1 MWGSEAPTLPETAR
15 TVLVVAPSGSGA
27 DACAAL
33 SGRGER
39 VLLVGYGGLT
49 STGLRDRLADR
60 YDDPPP
66 VRSLGLGD
74 TVEPGDL
81 TAQEIAIS
89 ETLSPETTVCLDTFG
104 VLLQYADREPVFQF
118 VHSLAERCAE
128 ASASMHFHLD
138 PDAVEPRTVTALSTL
153 MDAVVRLEDDAVTV
167 RPELTGKD

>member
-1 MWGSEAPTLPETAR
+1 MWGSEEPDLPETAR
-15 TVLVVAPSGSGA
+15 TVLVLAGAGSGS

-33 SGRGER
+33 GGRGER

-49 STGLRDRLADR
+49 AAGMRERLEDRFE
-60 YDDPPP
+60 DPPP

-74 TVEPGDL
+74 NVETGDL
-81 TAQEIAIS
+81 TAQEIAIA
-89 ETLSPETTVCLDTFG
+89 ETLSSGTAVCLDSFG
-104 VLLQYADREPVFQF
+104 VLLQYADPEAVFQF

-138 PDAVEPRTVTALSTL
+138 PAAVEDQTFTALSTL
-153 MDAVVRLEDDAVTV
+153 MDAVVRVEDDAVQV